1 LSWINGRK
9 DDMPN
14 VRQSLAQ
21 KIAMIVATCMQ
32 VILGSAIIVAQ
43 EVTPR
48 GVPPPRR
55 NTPDY
60 PDLDTSRD
68 PARRAK
74 RDDAPAPDRRLILV
88 QIKKDF
94 QQILAVNDD
103 LGQLLAANT
112 ALDYKYVSDTA
123 SKIKSL
129 AVRLDSNLVLG
140 ESESKASRPEYELS
154 GAVLRSSLSSLHDL
168 VISFVENPIFRQ
180 RGVFDIQETKRAK
193 GDVDEIIAL
202 SDQIKKIAKKLRK
215 DAGK

>member
-1 LSWINGRK
+1 
-9 DDMPN
+9 MTN
-14 VRQSLAQ
+14 VRQNLVP
-21 KIAMIVATCMQ
+21 KIAMIVATFMQ
-32 VILGSAIIVAQ
+32 IILGSAILLAQ
-43 EVTPR
+43 EVSPR

-55 NTPDY
+55 NPPDY

-68 PARRAK
+68 AARRAK

-94 QQILAVNDD
+94 QQIQAFNED

-112 ALDYKYVSDTA
+112 PLDYKYVSDTA
-123 SKIKSL
+123 SKIRSL
-129 AVRLDSNLVLG
+129 AGRLDSNLVLG
-140 ESESKASRPEYELS
+140 ESESKPSRPAYEFS
-154 GAVLRSSLSSLHDL
+154 EAVLRSSLCSLHDL
-168 VISFVENPIFRQ
+168 VISFVENPIFRE